1 MISWNFPARVRA
13 GRPTTV
19 YSPSFR
25 FPTFRYPMSPVPSL
39 SDIYNFRQV
48 SPDLASSGQPRE
60 HQLAAIA
67 EAGYNVVVNLALHSD
82 PRYSLRDEATSVRA
96 LGLDYVHIPVQ
107 FGAPTE
113 GDLLAFFDAMDRNSD
128 RRLWIHC
135 AANMRVTAFVG
146 LYRVLRRRWTEQD
159 AFSLMHTVW
168 EPDQVWSA
176 FIKSQLAN
184 ANDG

>member
-1 MISWNFPARVRA
+1 
-13 GRPTTV
+13 
-19 YSPSFR
+19 
-25 FPTFRYPMSPVPSL
+25 MSSL
-39 SDIYNFRQV
+39 SVPGVYNFRQAT
-48 SPDLASSGQPRE
+48 PDLATSGQPTE
-60 HQLAAIA
+60 EQLGAIA
-67 EAGYNVVVNLALHSD
+67 AAGYNVVVNLALHND

-113 GDLLAFFDAMDRNSD
+113 GDLLAFFDAMDRNSN
-128 RRLWIHC
+128 RRVWIHC

-146 LYRVLRRRWTEQD
+146 LYRVLRLRWPEED

-168 EPDQVWSA
+168 KPDQVWSA
-176 FIKSQLAN
+176 FITSQLAK